1 MATAEASL
9 LLELRGIVAE
19 GDAAPACRGIDLG
32 VTPGSV
38 VGLLGAPGSGRRA
51 LMRGPCGLRR
61 PAAGTMLWR
70 GQPHAPR
77 HPADAL
83 AAGIALI
90 QGQGSLV
97 GTMSVTENLMLG
109 WPEAGRLL
117 RRVRAERRIA
127 ALAAEHRLV
136 VAPEAMAAGL
146 SPAARLQVAML
157 RAVLRGAALL
167 VLEEPT
173 EGLAPIETT
182 TLFGQLRALAGRGYS
197 VVLVSRRPA
206 EVAAVCDSVVVL
218 RDGRVAGQLAGAV
231 PARLAALM
239 GDPPPQPN
247 PRTRTSPYAAIRLGV
262 SGLVTAAAPGVA
274 PLAGLSLA
282 VRQTEVLGVVGAAG
296 HGQEAL
302 AAVIAGVLRPD
313 AGMIEMDLFD
323 ARRWSPVQRRQAGL
337 GFLAID
343 RDEDALVPAMS
354 LAENLALRD
363 AGSRALSRFGW
374 LRWRTLRLRAEVVI
388 IRHRLRAA
396 GPRTPAAALPA
407 GDRRR
412 LALLREVAR
421 KPRVLV
427 LLEPCRGLDPGT
439 AAAVR
444 QEVLALREAG
454 CAVLW
459 ISTDIEE
466 VRAVSDRV
474 AVLVSGRVVATLPC
488 AEATSERLAAL
499 IDAGTAAA

>member
-1 MATAEASL
+1 M
-9 LLELRGIVAE
+9 
-19 GDAAPACRGIDLG
+19 
-32 VTPGSV
+32 
-38 VGLLGAPGSGRRA
+38 
-51 LMRGPCGLRR
+51 
-61 PAAGTMLWR
+61 
-70 GQPHAPR
+70 
-77 HPADAL
+77 
-83 AAGIALI
+83 
-90 QGQGSLV
+90 
-97 GTMSVTENLMLG
+97 
-109 WPEAGRLL
+109 
-117 RRVRAERRIA
+117 
-127 ALAAEHRLV
+127 
-136 VAPEAMAAGL
+136 
-146 SPAARLQVAML
+146 
-157 RAVLRGAALL
+157 
-167 VLEEPT
+167 
-173 EGLAPIETT
+173 
-182 TLFGQLRALAGRGYS
+182 
-197 VVLVSRRPA
+197 
-206 EVAAVCDSVVVL
+206 
-218 RDGRVAGQLAGAV
+218 
-231 PARLAALM
+231 
-239 GDPPPQPN
+239 
-247 PRTRTSPYAAIRLGV
+247 
-262 SGLVTAAAPGVA
+262 
-274 PLAGLSLA
+274 
-282 VRQTEVLGVVGAAG
+282 RQTEVLGVVGAAG

>member
-247 PRTRTSPYAAIRLGV
+247 PRTRTSPYAAIRLESAGW
-262 SGLVTAAAPGVA
+262 SPPRRPAWRRWPGCRSRCGR
-274 PLAGLSLA
+274 PRCLASS
-282 VRQTEVLGVVGAAG
+282 
-296 HGQEAL
+296 
-302 AAVIAGVLRPD
+302 VLR
-313 AGMIEMDLFD
+313 AM
-323 ARRWSPVQRRQAGL
+323 ARR
-337 GFLAID
+337 
-343 RDEDALVPAMS
+343 
-354 LAENLALRD
+354 
-363 AGSRALSRFGW
+363 
-374 LRWRTLRLRAEVVI
+374 RWRR
-388 IRHRLRAA
+388 
-396 GPRTPAAALPA
+396 
-407 GDRRR
+407 
-412 LALLREVAR
+412 
-421 KPRVLV
+421 
-427 LLEPCRGLDPGT
+427 
-439 AAAVR
+439 
-444 QEVLALREAG
+444 
-454 CAVLW
+454 
-459 ISTDIEE
+459 
-466 VRAVSDRV
+466 
-474 AVLVSGRVVATLPC
+474 
-488 AEATSERLAAL
+488 
-499 IDAGTAAA
+499 